1 MDDEKVLDI
10 LKALADGV
18 NPYTG
23 EEFPPDSLYQD
34 PRTVRA
40 LLRATQVLE
49 FPRAHKAARSDLP
62 ANTGKKWSPE
72 EEQQLAAAFDTGK
85 PIKALAEL
93 HKRTYG
99 SIEARLVK
107 LGKIE
112 LPEEQLRYRQR
123 QEASNKLRVT
133 GDG

>member
-1 MDDEKVLDI
+1 MDDEKVLEI

-18 NPYTG
+18 NPFTG
-23 EEFPPDSLYQD
+23 EELPPDSLYQD
-34 PRTVRA
+34 ARTVRA
-40 LLRATQVLE
+40 LLRATQLLE
-49 FPRAHKAARSDLP
+49 FPSARRAARPDLP

-72 EEQQLAAAFDTGK
+72 EEQQLAASFDAGK
-85 PIKALAEL
+85 PIKELAEI

-99 SIEARLVK
+99 SIEARLAK

-123 QEASNKLRVT
+123 QAVS
-133 GDG
+133 GDR

>member
-1 MDDEKVLDI
+1 MDDEKTLDI

-23 EEFPPDSLYQD
+23 EEFPRDSLYQD

-49 FPRAHKAARSDLP
+49 FPGARRAARSDLP
-62 ANTGKKWSPE
+62 ANTGKKWSTE

-85 PIKALAEL
+85 SIKALAEL

-99 SIEARLVK
+99 SIEARLAK

-123 QEASNKLRVT
+123 QVAS
-133 GDG
+133 DG